1 MLELGRK
8 QVLTVIKSVDF
19 GVYLAESADADRK
32 DQVLLPAKQVP
43 AGAQAGDRV
52 EVFIYKDSQDRLIAT
67 VHEPLCEVGG
77 IALLKVKQVTKIGAF
92 LDWGLEKDLL
102 LPYHEQTRKVKAG
115 EEVLVV
121 KSNEIAIPVVGCEG
135 NEDFIVIN
143 FKVPTG
149 ANKGTEPYDGY
160 ALAEDYVHNLAE
172 KERKA
177 EERKAEKARKIE
189 RDKEIRRK
197 RAEIAEKGGK

>member
-1 MLELGRK
+1 MAVSRKAERELIRKEYLEMVSK
-8 QVLTVIKSVDF
+8 FLT
-19 GVYLAESADADRK
+19 
-32 DQVLLPAKQVP
+32 
-43 AGAQAGDRV
+43 
-52 EVFIYKDSQDRLIAT
+52 
-67 VHEPLCEVGG
+67 H
-77 IALLKVKQVTKIGAF
+77 
-92 LDWGLEKDLL
+92 
-102 LPYHEQTRKVKAG
+102 AG

-177 EERKAEKARKIE
+177 EERKAEKARKIA
-189 RDKEIRRK
+189 RDAELRRK
-197 RAEIAEKGGK
+197 RPEIAEKGGK

>member
-1 MLELGRK
+1 MAVSRKAERELIRKAFLEK
-8 QVLTVIKSVDF
+8 VSQF
-19 GVYLAESADADRK
+19 LAES
-32 DQVLLPAKQVP
+32 
-43 AGAQAGDRV
+43 
-52 EVFIYKDSQDRLIAT
+52 
-67 VHEPLCEVGG
+67 
-77 IALLKVKQVTKIGAF
+77 
-92 LDWGLEKDLL
+92 
-102 LPYHEQTRKVKAG
+102 G
-115 EEVLVV
+115 EEVLIV

-177 EERKAEKARKIE
+177 EERKAEKARTIA
-189 RDKEIRRK
+189 RDAELRRK
-197 RAEIAEKGGK
+197 RAEIAEKKGQ